1 VARYCREIG
10 IKIPDELASTELIV
24 HRAQCRSGHDLVIHA
39 ARLHR
44 RRDGKPS
51 NLLRANVGW
60 WQILLQKSVATFL
73 VGDWL

>member
-39 ARLHR
+39 ARLHGR
-44 RRDGKPS
+44 EAFEFAQGKCRLVADFVAEVRC
-51 NLLRANVGW
+51 NLFG
-60 WQILLQKSVATFL
+60 
-73 VGDWL
+73 G